1 MAEVR
6 TSAERVRQA
15 LAGLGLMPDIKEFS
29 ATTRTSAEAAAAI
42 GCTVAQI
49 AKSVV
54 FRAVGLNRAVL
65 VIASGVNRVDE
76 KLVAAASGDR
86 IAKADAT
93 FVRDKTGFA
102 IGGVAPVGHTEKPV
116 TLIDEDLL
124 QHAEI
129 WAAAGTPN
137 SVFRADPAGARGHD
151 RRPGDRDQIAAAL
164 LRRRRPLPFRA
175 QGRIVG
181 RREQERPWRRRLKPN
196 RPIRPSM

>member
-1 MAEVR
+1 MADLR
-6 TSAERVRQA
+6 SSAERVRHA
-15 LAGLGLMPDIKEFS
+15 LAGVGLMPDIKEFGE
-29 ATTRTSAEAAAAI
+29 TTRTSADAAAAI

-65 VIASGVNRVDE
+65 VIASGANRVDE
-76 KLVAAASGDR
+76 KLVAAAVGDR

-116 TLIDEDLL
+116 TLIDQDLL

-137 SVFRADPAGARGHD
+137 SVFRLTPQELVAMTGG
-151 RRPGDRDQIAAAL
+151 QVIA
-164 LRRRRPLPFRA
+164 
-175 QGRIVG
+175 V
-181 RREQERPWRRRLKPN
+181 K
-196 RPIRPSM
+196 

>member
-15 LAGLGLMPDIKEFS
+15 LAALGLMPDIKEFS

-76 KLVAAASGDR
+76 KLVATALGDR

-116 TLIDEDLL
+116 TLIDQDLL
-124 QHAEI
+124 GHAEI

-137 SVFRADPAGARGHD
+137 SVFRLTPEALVAMTGGRV
-151 RRPGDRDQIAAAL
+151 IA
-164 LRRRRPLPFRA
+164 
-175 QGRIVG
+175 I
-181 RREQERPWRRRLKPN
+181 K
-196 RPIRPSM
+196 

>member
-1 MAEVR
+1 
-6 TSAERVRQA
+6 
-15 LAGLGLMPDIKEFS
+15 MPDIKEFG

-54 FRAVGLNRAVL
+54 FRAVGLNRAVV

-76 KLVAAASGDR
+76 QLVATALGDR

-116 TLIDEDLL
+116 MLIDEDLL

-137 SVFRADPAGARGHD
+137 SVFRLTPHELVAMTGGRV
-151 RRPGDRDQIAAAL
+151 IA
-164 LRRRRPLPFRA
+164 
-175 QGRIVG
+175 I
-181 RREQERPWRRRLKPN
+181 K
-196 RPIRPSM
+196 